1 VALFAL
7 LALMGD
13 LGCSLGPWVVG
24 LVTDGISRRAS
35 APSPGRFFHLLLTG
49 QGNSPLQ
56 AGILVCVLFP
66 LVFALGVLAFKRHAA
81 GGNVI
86 QNFRAE
92 ISRKM

>member
-35 APSPGRFFHLLLTG
+35 VPNPGGFFHLLSLLTG
-49 QGNSPLQ
+49 RGNSPLQ
-56 AGILVCVLFP
+56 AGILVCALFP
-66 LVFALGVLAFKRHAA
+66 LIFALGVAAFKRHAA
-81 GGNVI
+81 GAAG
-86 QNFRAE
+86 
-92 ISRKM
+92 